1 MPERYSINGFKEDLS
16 MKSKI
21 FKLLAAI
28 PVAKLAAPEV
38 QVVVKLFSTIT
49 AAYLTHKLDRIL
61 KRK

>member
-1 MPERYSINGFKEDLS
+1 

-21 FKLLAAI
+21 MRLLAAI
-28 PVAKLAAPEV
+28 PVSKLGTPEV

-49 AAYLTHKLDRIL
+49 AAYLTHKLDCIL